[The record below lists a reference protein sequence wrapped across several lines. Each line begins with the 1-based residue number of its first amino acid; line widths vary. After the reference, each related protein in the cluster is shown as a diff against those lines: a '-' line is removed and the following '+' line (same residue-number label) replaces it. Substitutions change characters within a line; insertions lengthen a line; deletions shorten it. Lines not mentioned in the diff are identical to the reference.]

1 MGERLSIERIAQHR
15 TIVLEGCD
23 GAGKSTLT
31 ELLATGYG
39 FASVHSPRTP
49 DNQDLPRRYRELL
62 DRPGCLVMDRC
73 FLSELVY
80 GPLYRGHSRLT
91 WRQAL
96 DLARLVTERQGVFLH
111 LTAPAEVL
119 HDRLKAR
126 DGHAPPLAEITALA
140 YAYQQAF
147 DILSAHAPVL
157 TYDTAPNTSPTDG

>member
-1 MGERLSIERIAQHR
+1 MGEHLSIEQIAQHH
-15 TIVLEGCD
+15 TVVLEGCD

-31 ELLATGYG
+31 ELLTAGHG

-49 DNQDLPRRYRELL
+49 DDQDLPRRYRELL
-62 DRPGCLVMDRC
+62 DQPGRLVMDRC

-91 WRQAL
+91 WRQVL
-96 DLARLVTERQGVFLH
+96 DLARLVTERGGVFIH

-126 DGHAPPLAEITALA
+126 DGHAPPLAEITAVA
-140 YAYQQAF
+140 CAYQQAF
-147 DILSAHAPVL
+147 DILSTHALVL
-157 TYDTAPNTSPTDG
+157 TYDTTPNTSPTDG